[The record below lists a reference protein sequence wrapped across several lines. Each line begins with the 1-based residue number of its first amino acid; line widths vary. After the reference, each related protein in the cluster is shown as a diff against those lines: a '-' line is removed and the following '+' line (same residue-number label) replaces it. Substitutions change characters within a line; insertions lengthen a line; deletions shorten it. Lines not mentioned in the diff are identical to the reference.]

1 MGNSSGDE
9 WMDLA
14 DAVAL
19 LRRQIAQAQRQAAES
34 PADDSDVR
42 FAVGEITLELGME
55 LTGTRSVNGGLRFAV
70 VSAGGKAER
79 ASKATH
85 KVTVKLTPQDG
96 AGEVVFVRDEVQA
109 NHP

>member
-1 MGNSSGDE
+1 
-9 WMDLA
+9 MDLA
-14 DAVAL
+14 DAVGL
-19 LRRQIAQAQRQAAES
+19 LRRQIAQAQRQVAED
-34 PADDSDVR
+34 PADDVQ

-96 AGEVVFVRDEVQA
+96 SGEIILVRDEE
-109 NHP
+109 

>member
-1 MGNSSGDE
+1 
-9 WMDLA
+9 MDLA

-19 LRRQIAQAQRQAAES
+19 LRMQVAQAQRQVAES
-34 PADDSDVR
+34 PASDVR

-55 LTGTRSVNGGLRFAV
+55 LTGTRSVNGGLRFSV

-85 KVTVKLTPQDG
+85 KVTVKLTPQDS
-96 AGEVVFVRDEVQA
+96 AGELVLVNDEE
-109 NHP
+109 